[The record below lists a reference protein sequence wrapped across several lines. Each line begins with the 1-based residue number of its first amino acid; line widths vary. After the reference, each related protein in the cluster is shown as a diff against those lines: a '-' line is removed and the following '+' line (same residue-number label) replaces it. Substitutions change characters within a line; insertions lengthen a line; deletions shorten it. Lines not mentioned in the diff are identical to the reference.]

1 MENRT
6 SKSQLDRSSPE
17 NHKAESMAGIRMVS
31 GAVLHFLRILIEI
44 NRDAYSSRAFHVLW
58 G

>member
-6 SKSQLDRSSPE
+6 FKSQLDRSSPE
-17 NHKAESMAGIRMVS
+17 NHKVESMAGIRTVS

-44 NRDAYSSRAFHVLW
+44 NRDA
-58 G
+58 

>member
-17 NHKAESMAGIRMVS
+17 NHKVESMAGIRMIS

-44 NRDAYSSRAFHVLW
+44 NRDA
-58 G
+58 